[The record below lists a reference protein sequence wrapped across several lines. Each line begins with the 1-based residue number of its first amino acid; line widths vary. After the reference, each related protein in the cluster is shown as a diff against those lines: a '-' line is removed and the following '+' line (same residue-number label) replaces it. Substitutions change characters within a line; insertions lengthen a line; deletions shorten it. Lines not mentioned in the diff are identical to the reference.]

1 MQEVP
6 ESSAAHM
13 ARLQHNLE
21 RHHREQAGGK
31 NGPKNGKGKADEGEA
46 GGGALNA
53 AILGANWS
61 LAWALDSTEHP
72 PPSSIVARRD
82 TREARALALVA
93 DQAAIAEPSKSNP
106 TSLWAAMLGLFTV
119 DADRGKKS
127 EESEREGDVILS
139 VSGKQK
145 HMLQKRTQ
153 IISGVHD

>member
-21 RHHREQAGGK
+21 RHHREHAGGK

-119 DADRGKKS
+119 DADRAKKS
-127 EESEREGDVILS
+127 EESKREGACFRR
-139 VSGKQK
+139 G
-145 HMLQKRTQ
+145 HR
-153 IISGVHD
+153 